1 MKTEGEVIDRHEDRR
16 RGHRQTC
23 RHEDRRRGHRQ
34 TDMKTKGE
42 AIDRQ
47 T

>member
-1 MKTEGEVIDRHEDRR
+1 MKTEGEAIDRHEDRR
-16 RGHRQTC
+16 RGY
-23 RHEDRRRGHRQ
+23 RQ
-34 TDMKTKGE
+34 TDMKTEGE

>member
-1 MKTEGEVIDRHEDRR
+1 MQTEGEAINRHEA
-16 RGHRQTC
+16 
-23 RHEDRRRGHRQ
+23 RRRGHRQ
-34 TDMKTKGE
+34 TDMKTEGE

>member
-16 RGHRQTC
+16 RGHRQT
-23 RHEDRRRGHRQ
+23 
-34 TDMKTKGE
+34 DMKTEGE